1 MDLKEKAK
9 ALPSKPGVYLM
20 KDSLENIIYI
30 GKSKNLRNRVSQYF
44 TSSDNLPPKIIEMV
58 NNIKAFDYIIT
69 DTELDALLLECRL
82 IKEIKPLYN
91 RKLKNDNSYP
101 YIKITVN
108 EDYPRIL
115 IENIK
120 KDDGSIYFG
129 PYTSLSCVERVV
141 DVIKENFPIRNCKS
155 FYDRKNNSGCLNYHL
170 GKCKGV
176 CIGLLSKVEYLEG
189 IKGILS
195 LLEGKDEDIVN
206 KLEYKM
212 KEASAK
218 LNFKLAAKYRDQLT
232 GLKHALYRQR
242 IIDILN
248 RKERIIAF
256 EIINDY
262 LGKLFLFIGSRVVY
276 EEIINIKAL
285 NAERLKE
292 HIRSIMYKYFNKQD
306 LDNIVFS
313 KEEIDRAQILYSYLD
328 NKKDIFYFKV
338 TEKLMDKEMEQCI
351 NRRLEK
357 LIKNIFIDDMKN

>member
-1 MDLKEKAK
+1 MDLRAKAK
-9 ALPSKPGVYLM
+9 ALPNKPGVYIM
-20 KDSLENIIYI
+20 EDSLGNIIYI

-44 TSSDNLPPKIIEMV
+44 TSSDNLPPKIIEMI

-82 IKEIKPLYN
+82 IKEIKPMYN

-108 EDYPRIL
+108 EDYPRVL
-115 IENIK
+115 IENTK

-141 DVIKENFPIRNCKS
+141 EVIKENFPIRNCKS

-195 LLEGKDEDIVN
+195 LLEGKDEDIIN

-232 GLKHALYRQR
+232 GLRHVLYRQR
-242 IIDILN
+242 IVDILN
-248 RKERIIAF
+248 RRERIIAF

-262 LGKLFLFIGSRVVY
+262 LGKLFLFIGSRIVY
-276 EEIINIKAL
+276 EEIINIKVL

-292 HIRSIMYKYFNKQD
+292 HIRNIIFKYFVEED
-306 LDNIVFS
+306 SDNIVFS
-313 KEEIDRAQILYSYLD
+313 EMEIDRAQILYSYLN
-328 NKKDIFYFKV
+328 NKKDIFHFKV
-338 TEKLMDKEMEQCI
+338 TKELLNEDMEQTLS
-351 NRRLEK
+351 RHLDR
-357 LIKNIFIDDMKN
+357 LIKNY